1 MIFLFVQVSYVLAT
15 LQAGSVGTQ
24 ECINA
29 ISTLNG
35 IIGDL
40 ETTVMFAE
48 AGTLNP
54 EQPGE
59 TFGDHRESILK
70 TAKNLVEDTKSL
82 VVAAQGSQEQLASAA
97 QNVLLSMTKLVD
109 FVKLGAAA
117 LGSDDNEAQ
126 VKTYSFTKKIKTHF
140 YLTVQ
145 FHWFECVT
153 WKMKQEYLSCI

>member
-1 MIFLFVQVSYVLAT
+1 MIILICDNLQVSYVLAT

-40 ETTVMFAE
+40 DTTVMFAE

-54 EQPGE
+54 ETPGE

-126 VKTYSFTKKIKTHF
+126 VENCF
-140 YLTVQ
+140 V
-145 FHWFECVT
+145 
-153 WKMKQEYLSCI
+153 

>member
-1 MIFLFVQVSYVLAT
+1 MIFLFEQVSYVLAT

-140 YLTVQ
+140 YLTVR

-153 WKMKQEYLSCI
+153 WKMKQEYLSC